1 MDKVDSGTGKKRMS
15 AANRREQILDAARE
29 VFIDSGYAGA
39 RTQDIAAAAGVNS
52 ALVFRHFESKEE
64 IFKAAVVE
72 PLKKIMAE
80 TMDSAPVP
88 SSKEE
93 MTNTKRNHTTVAIAQ
108 MIRALTAA
116 APLLGVVLFADRQG
130 GANFWEEH
138 INPLFQLGGA
148 KVRSGLGTWSHRS
161 FDPEFTTKLVFG
173 MCLGLAMDSYF
184 TGSELDAD
192 RAAIQVTDVLIDGLR
207 ER

>member
-1 MDKVDSGTGKKRMS
+1 MAQAGSGSGKKRMS
-15 AANRREQILDAARE
+15 AASRREQILDAARE
-29 VFIDSGYAGA
+29 VFIDAGYAGA

-64 IFKAAVVE
+64 IFKAAVVD
-72 PLKKIMAE
+72 PLKQIMAE
-80 TMDSAPVP
+80 TMDSSPMP
-88 SSKEE
+88 STKEQ
-93 MTNTKRNHTTVAIAQ
+93 MTQTKRDHTVISIAQ
-108 MIRALTAA
+108 MIKALTTA

-130 GANFWEEH
+130 GSNFWEEH
-138 INPLFQLGGA
+138 ISPLFQLGGT
-148 KVRSGLGTWSHRS
+148 KVRQGLGTWSHRS

-184 TGSELDAD
+184 TGSAVDPAE
-192 RAAIQVTDVLIDGLR
+192 AAAQVTDLLIDGLR

>member
-1 MDKVDSGTGKKRMS
+1 MS

-72 PLKKIMAE
+72 PLKQIMAE
-80 TMDSAPVP
+80 TMDSGPVP

-93 MTNTKRNHTTVAIAQ
+93 MTQTKRDHAEITIGR
-108 MIRALTAA
+108 MIHALVAA

-130 GANFWEEH
+130 GSNFWEEH
-138 INPLFQLGGA
+138 ISPLFQLGGA
-148 KVRSGLGTWSHRS
+148 RIRQGLGTWSHRS
-161 FDPEFTTKLVFG
+161 FDPEFTSKMVFG

-184 TGSELDAD
+184 TGVPLDAD
-192 RAAIQVTDVLIDGLR
+192 RAANQVTDVLIDGLR

>member
-1 MDKVDSGTGKKRMS
+1 MS

-29 VFIDSGYAGA
+29 VFIDAGYAGA

-72 PLKKIMAE
+72 PLKQIMAE
-80 TMDSAPVP
+80 TMEAEPVP
-88 SSKEE
+88 STKEE
-93 MTNTKRNHTTVAIAQ
+93 MTKTKRDHTVIAVEQ
-108 MIRALTAA
+108 MIRALVAA

-130 GANFWEEH
+130 GSNFWEEH
-138 INPLFQLGGA
+138 ISPLFQLGGA
-148 KVRSGLGTWSHRS
+148 KVRQGLGTWSHRN
-161 FDPEFTTKLVFG
+161 FDPEATAKLVFG

-184 TGSELDAD
+184 TGIALDPD
-192 RAAIQVTDVLIDGLR
+192 RASVQVTDVLIDGLR

>member
-1 MDKVDSGTGKKRMS
+1 MAAEGSGSSKKRMS
-15 AANRREQILDAARE
+15 AAHRREQILDAARE
-29 VFIDSGYAGA
+29 VFIGSGYAGA

-64 IFKAAVVE
+64 IFRAAVVE
-72 PLKKIMAE
+72 PLKQIMAD
-80 TMDSAPVP
+80 TMDSSPMP
-88 SSKEE
+88 STKEE
-93 MTNTKRNHTTVAIAQ
+93 MTNTKREHTVVAIAT
-108 MIRALTAA
+108 MLKALSAA

-130 GANFWEEH
+130 GSNFWEEH
-138 INPLFQLGGA
+138 ISSLFQLGA
-148 KVRSGLGTWSHRS
+148 TKVRQGLGTWSHRD

-184 TGSELDAD
+184 MGTPLDAD
-192 RAAIQVTDVLIDGLR
+192 RSAALVTDLLIDGLR